1 MNSTMTMPRLVM
13 AACLAACS
21 LWGCG
26 GGSTNGSGGGPAAD
40 TTAPSTVTGLAASA
54 TSATQINLT
63 WTAAT
68 DNVGVT
74 GYRVERCS
82 GAACTNFTQV
92 ATPATAS
99 YSDTGL
105 TGATAYS
112 YRVKAVDAAGNVS
125 ASYSAEASATTQTPP
140 DTTPPSTVSGLA
152 ATAASA
158 TQINLTWTAA
168 TDNAGVTGY
177 RVERCSGA
185 ACASFAQIATP
196 ATTSYSDTGLTAST
210 AYSYRVKAVDA
221 AGNAST
227 SYSTEASATTQAP
240 PATGSLAG
248 TVVSLKTKLPVAGVQ
263 VSVGARTT
271 TTAADGVF
279 TLTGVPAGDNVLV
292 HIDPPPAS
300 FAENFRQ
307 VRVRANATTDLTG
320 LAVVPT
326 GTTVAVN
333 VATGATIN
341 VGTVGR
347 VVISP
352 NSLVPKAGGTAATT
366 VNVSVTPL
374 SAVNDPETLPG
385 EFTVAVAGG
394 VMQPFRSF
402 GALLVDL
409 RDANG
414 VHYTLAPGATAS
426 IRIPVGTLQSP
437 PYPATLPLLSF
448 NESTG
453 KWVEE
458 PGVLT
463 LDAGG
468 TYYEGTVTHFT
479 SYGASN
485 VAGCLGAG
493 GIHPCQPTGPH
504 DVFGRVV
511 TPDGTPI
518 ANALVKFLGV
528 NHSGYNGI
536 YTDANGE
543 FSFVFQSGEVSL
555 VWAVD
560 SSGSTRAYVVD
571 GTTRNSDLYLGD
583 IKIDTDRNNIRVTT
597 TWNRVDSMRLRP
609 LMEIPEPGTSEAI
622 GGPDG
627 GSSLTAS
634 PFGLD
639 QLSST
644 LQYDVMTVRRFFVG
658 RYQYFIEQTTGGS
671 ITNAQTRVRTE
682 LGATPTAYFSP
693 PPAEPFNADW
703 HVFDF
708 IVAQDCSVQVIPVNE
723 WVRLPVDQPASPPD
737 GPLCTP
743 P

>member
-1 MNSTMTMPRLVM
+1 MKMPRLLM
-13 AACLAACS
+13 AACLAACT

-26 GGSTNGSGGGPAAD
+26 GGSTNGSGGGPVAD

-82 GAACTNFTQV
+82 GAACTTFAQI
-92 ATPATAS
+92 ATPATTS

-112 YRVKAVDAAGNVS
+112 YRVKAVDAAGNAS
-125 ASYSAEASATTQTPP
+125 ASYSAEASATTQAAP
-140 DTTPPSTVSGLA
+140 DTTPPSTVSGFA

-168 TDNAGVTGY
+168 TDNVGVTGY

-221 AGNAST
+221 AGNASA
-227 SYSTEASATTQAP
+227 SYSAEASATTQAP
-240 PATGSLAG
+240 SATGSLAG
-248 TVVSLKTKLPVAGVQ
+248 TVVSLKTHLPVAGARI
-263 VSVGARTT
+263 SVGTRTT

-279 TLTGVPAGDNVLV
+279 ILTGVPVGDKVLV

-307 VRVRANATTDLTG
+307 VRVTANATTDLTG

-326 GTTVAVN
+326 GTTMAVT
-333 VATGATIN
+333 VATGATLD

-347 VVISP
+347 VVIP
-352 NSLVPKAGGTAATT
+352 ANALVPKTGGTAAAT

-374 SAVNDPETLPG
+374 SAVDDPQSLPG

-394 VMQPFRSF
+394 VMQPFSSY

-409 RDANG
+409 RDASG
-414 VHYTLAPGATAS
+414 VHYTLAPGMTAS
-426 IRIPVGTLQSP
+426 IRIPVATLKSP
-437 PYPATLPLLSF
+437 PHPATLGLLSF
-448 NESTG
+448 NETTG
-453 KWVEE
+453 TWVEE
-458 PGVLT
+458 PGVMT
-463 LDAGG
+463 LSAGG
-468 TYYEGTVTHFT
+468 TYYEGTVSHFT
-479 SYGASN
+479 AYKVYVPGGCHAGPPASS
-485 VAGCLGAG
+485 CT
-493 GIHPCQPTGPH
+493 PSSGPH
-504 DVFGRVV
+504 VV
-511 TPDGTPI
+511 DGQVVSATGTPI

-528 NHSGYNGI
+528 NYSGYNSQ
-536 YTDANGE
+536 YTNADGE
-543 FSFVFQSGEVSL
+543 FSFVFEPGQISL
-555 VWAVD
+555 LWAVD
-560 SSGSTRAYVVD
+560 ASGSTRAYEVN
-571 GTTRNSDLYLGD
+571 GITQTADLYLGD
-583 IKIDTDRNNIRVTT
+583 IPLVTDRNNIRVTT
-597 TWNRVDSMRLRP
+597 TWNRVDSMQLRP
-609 LMEIPEPGTSEAI
+609 ILDVPEPGTAAAV

-627 GSSLTAS
+627 GNSLIVS

-639 QLSST
+639 QLSSKS
-644 LQYDVMTVRRFFVG
+644 QYDVMTVRRFFVG
-658 RYQYFIEQTTGGS
+658 RYQYIIEKTTAGS

-682 LGATPTAYFSP
+682 LGTTPPAYFSP
-693 PPAEPFNADW
+693 PSAEPFNADW
-703 HVFDF
+703 HVFDL
-708 IVAQDCSVQVIPVNE
+708 IVAQDCSAQIIPVNE
-723 WVRLPVDQPASPPD
+723 WVRFPVAQPASPPD